1 MARSTFEGPIL
12 SGDQRFPPFRN
23 VGYTD
28 LVQFCDIDLTNV
40 TPSTAL
46 FSGGSGQ
53 FVNSNVIPNQLATVY
68 TPSATVYPP
77 AAQTIPADTA
87 TNVYRGA
94 VMYLPYGSNL
104 NDITIDCGNLVTV
117 SGGTAA
123 LTSATVYV
131 SNNYTAAAGTP
142 RYYQTGSV
150 TAVGRQALSTFTV
163 NQLYNQQIGTSG
175 DITNPPASS
184 QGSGPTSSLVS
195 QLVFTVAIVGTA
207 LDTRVA
213 TATVA
218 GAVIA
223 DTVGTF
229 TCTSNAFLAVG
240 QTLTISGAFGGTG
253 SLTGYANP
261 TSYLIATTSGGAGT
275 VTGFKITNLDGSA
288 VVTTAGT
295 PTGLT
300 YTISSALSGRFY
312 FTARYTQLDGNI
324 GSQTVYP
331 YGNFD

>member
-12 SGDQRFPPFRN
+12 SGDNRFSPFRN

-28 LVQFCDIDLTNV
+28 LVQFCDIDITN
-40 TPSTAL
+40 TTSGTAL
-46 FSGGSGQ
+46 YSGGSGQ
-53 FVNSNVIPNQLATVY
+53 FVNGNGIPNQNATVY

-87 TNVYRGA
+87 TNVYRGI

-104 NDITIDCGNLVTV
+104 NDITIDCGNLVAV
-117 SGGTAA
+117 SGGSAA
-123 LTSATVYV
+123 LTSTTVYV
-131 SNNYTAAAGTP
+131 SNNYTAAAGTA

-150 TAVGRQALSTFTV
+150 TAVGRQTLTAFTV
-163 NQLYNQQIGTSG
+163 SQAYNQQLGTTG

-184 QGSGPTSSLVS
+184 QGTGPYSSLVS
-195 QLVFTVAIVGTA
+195 QLVFTIAIVGTA

-218 GAVIA
+218 GAAIA
-223 DTVGTF
+223 DTIGTF

-240 QTLTISGAFGGTG
+240 QTITLSGTYGGTG
-253 SLTGYANP
+253 SITGYANP
-261 TSYLIATTSGGAGT
+261 TSYLVATATGGAGT

-288 VVTTAGT
+288 VTTTSGT

-312 FTARYTQLDGNI
+312 FTARYTQLDGTI